1 MSNLFNS
8 KALYGKLQITFWK
21 HISCL
26 CWLDIRQVYTAVYAA
41 HINHFD
47 HSYSPSISTCVS
59 IRQSRK
65 IVLANLT
72 TKIPYIRYSTSA
84 QAASDDRRTH
94 FLLLKA
100 CCSTT
105 VNRKLSRSCY
115 RTANIITHRLSR
127 KIHFFQRE
135 PLGVHVA
142 HLEDSQRDRHQQ
154 QRHKR
159 HRKQ

>member
-8 KALYGKLQITFWK
+8 KALYSKLQITFRK

-26 CWLDIRQVYTAVYAA
+26 CWLDIRQVYAAVHTT
-41 HINHFD
+41 HINYFD
-47 HSYSPSISTCVS
+47 HSYNPSISTG
-59 IRQSRK
+59 IFIHQSRK

-72 TKIPYIRYSTSA
+72 TKIPYIRYSTST
-84 QAASDDRRTH
+84 QAASDNRRTH

-100 CCSTT
+100 CCGTT

-135 PLGVHVA
+135 SLGVHVA
-142 HLEDSQRDRHQQ
+142 HLEDSQRDRHQ
-154 QRHKR
+154 
-159 HRKQ
+159 